1 MNIEQVIETIHSKK
15 LIRRYIVLIIAL
27 FLSACVFNL
36 LLLPTKLVTGGV
48 GGITI
53 ITKYLYG
60 WNPAIITFVLSGA
73 LLLLSFL
80 YLGVEKTS
88 GSIVATLIYP
98 VFVHLTEDIGSFITI
113 DMSDL
118 LLISIFIGAI
128 SGVLNGIIFKV
139 GFSNGG
145 LQIISQILFKYFNIP
160 VSKSSFII
168 NMIVVLIGGFFF
180 GFAIVMYAMIILF
193 ITSLL
198 IDRVLLGISNN
209 KAFYIITSKEEE
221 VKEYIINH
229 LNHSVTVFDVKGGFL
244 QKRRKVLLTVV
255 PSREYFQVTTG
266 IKMLDSDAF
275 FLACDAYQ
283 VEGGK

>member
-1 MNIEQVIETIHSKK
+1 MNIEQVIKTIHSKK
-15 LIRRYIVLIIAL
+15 LIRRYILLIIAL

-60 WNPAIITFVLSGA
+60 WSPAVLT
-73 LLLLSFL
+73 LLLSVTLLVLSFF
-80 YLGVEKTS
+80 YLGFEKTS
-88 GSIVATLIYP
+88 GSIVATLVYP
-98 VFVHLTEDIGSFITI
+98 LFVQLTEGIGNYITM

-128 SGVLNGIIFKV
+128 SGVLNGIIFKI

-160 VSKSSFII
+160 VSESSFVI
-168 NMIVVLIGGFFF
+168 NMIIVLIGAFFF
-180 GFAIVMYAMIILF
+180 GFTIVMYAMIILF
-193 ITSLL
+193 IMSLL
-198 IDRVLLGISNN
+198 IDRVILGISNN
-209 KAFYIITSKEEE
+209 KAFYIITSKDQE
-221 VKEYIINH
+221 VKDYIIEQLH
-229 LNHSVTVFDVKGGFL
+229 HSVTVFDVKGGFL
-244 QKRRKVLLTVV
+244 EKKRKVLLTVV
-255 PSREYFQVTTG
+255 PSREYFQVTSG
-266 IKMLDSDAF
+266 IKLLDKDAF

>member
-1 MNIEQVIETIHSKK
+1 MNIEQVIKTIHSKK
-15 LIRRYIVLIIAL
+15 LIRRYLLLLIAL

-60 WNPAIITFVLSGA
+60 WTPAVITFILSVA

-88 GSIVATLIYP
+88 GSIVATLVYP
-98 VFVHLTEDIGSFITI
+98 IFVHLTANIGSIITI

-128 SGVLNGIIFKV
+128 TGVLNGIIFKV

-193 ITSLL
+193 ISSLL

-209 KAFYIITSKEEE
+209 KAFYIITSKDEE

-229 LNHSVTVFDVKGGFL
+229 LHHSVTVFDVKGGFL

>member
-1 MNIEQVIETIHSKK
+1 MNIEQVIKTVHSKK
-15 LIRRYIVLIIAL
+15 LVRRYTLLIIVL

-60 WNPAIITFVLSGA
+60 WNPALLTFILSVT
-73 LLLLSFL
+73 LLILSFF
-80 YLGVEKTS
+80 YLGFEKTS
-88 GSIVATLIYP
+88 GSIVAALVYP
-98 VFVHLTEDIGSFITI
+98 IFVQLTKDIGTYITL

-128 SGVLNGIIFKV
+128 SGILNGIIFKI

-160 VSKSSFII
+160 VSESSFVI

-180 GFAIVMYAMIILF
+180 GFTIVMYAMIILF
-193 ITSLL
+193 IMSLL
-198 IDRVLLGISNN
+198 MDRVLLGISNN
-209 KAFYIITSKEEE
+209 KAFYIITSKDQD
-221 VKEYIINH
+221 VKDYIIEQLH
-229 LNHSVTVFDVKGGFL
+229 HSVTVFDVKGGFL
-244 QKRRKVLLTVV
+244 EKKRKVLLTVV
-255 PSREYFQVTTG
+255 PSREYFQVTSG
-266 IKMLDSDAF
+266 IKLLDEDAF